1 MIIST
6 EQITSLKLFY
16 TTSLPSKLCVINVA
30 SSKFVESSIFRL
42 KLSLIC
48 HEPSTNEM
56 DPPSDL
62 LSMEA
67 PSIVNTELEWV
78 EHTNGLWALKDCNNL
93 VHRDTVQSFY
103 NNLLYNNEIRVV
115 NVAISTTN
123 DVQMLP
129 DFQFESP
136 TPVDLD
142 HYATSLLLSQLE
154 LARSV
159 CSQTNFALYLKKRL
173 IVLKR
178 IFYALVK
185 RYHEKEKVISI
196 LPAEPAIVPRKMISG
211 SNALIEI
218 GVQTGLSLLFSLL
231 RQNWQTSSA
240 LGVPSLCNSVLK
252 TAVDMIEKLP
262 PLTLSSDSNLSSL
275 GANSLDQVSS
285 FLKESVLSASCADL
299 EGKQLAAELL
309 LLIAAQRGSLRFLLE
324 WIEMALDASSKSEE
338 EQKITSPLF
347 KNVVIQLQ
355 TSRNLKTKQQSCNG
369 GRELNLY
376 EASLLLME
384 EIVTMA
390 FDYGGVS
397 TTEMTDSEA
406 AACEENEVYVW
417 GSNSSHQLAEGAR
430 EAIYMPLKSQAFA
443 QANQVCFL
451 FLF

>member
-1 MIIST
+1 M
-6 EQITSLKLFY
+6 
-16 TTSLPSKLCVINVA
+16 
-30 SSKFVESSIFRL
+30 
-42 KLSLIC
+42 
-48 HEPSTNEM
+48 
-56 DPPSDL
+56 

-78 EHTNGLWALKDCNNL
+78 EHTNVSWSQKDCNNL
-93 VHRDTVQSFY
+93 VHRDTVQSLY

-115 NVAISTTN
+115 NVSISTTN

-129 DFQFESP
+129 DFQLETAT
-136 TPVDLD
+136 TPLDLD

-159 CSQTNFALYLKKRL
+159 CSQTSFTLYLKKRL

-185 RYHEKEKVISI
+185 RYHEKDKVISVVST
-196 LPAEPAIVPRKMISG
+196 EPAIVPRRMISS

-231 RQNWQTSSA
+231 RQNWQSSSA

-252 TAVDMIEKLP
+252 TAVDMIEQLP
-262 PLTLSSDSNLSSL
+262 PLTLTCDSNLTTL
-275 GANSLDQVSS
+275 GTNSLDQVAL

-309 LLIAAQRGSLRFLLE
+309 LLLATQRGSLRFLLE
-324 WIEMALDASSKSEE
+324 WIEMALDASGKTTDEP
-338 EQKITSPLF
+338 KIITSPLF
-347 KNVVIQLQ
+347 KNVLIQLQ
-355 TSRNLKTKQQSCNG
+355 TNRNLKTKQQTGNKAG
-369 GRELNLY
+369 KQLNLY
-376 EASLLLME
+376 EAALLLME

-390 FDYGGVS
+390 FDYGGI
-397 TTEMTDSEA
+397 TTAEMTESEAA

-443 QANQVCFL
+443 QASQVCF
-451 FLF
+451 

>member
-1 MIIST
+1 
-6 EQITSLKLFY
+6 
-16 TTSLPSKLCVINVA
+16 
-30 SSKFVESSIFRL
+30 
-42 KLSLIC
+42 
-48 HEPSTNEM
+48 M
-56 DPPSDL
+56 DTQGDIL
-62 LSMEA
+62 NMEA

-78 EHTNGLWALKDCNNL
+78 EHTNSSWSLKDCNSL
-93 VHRDTVQSFY
+93 VHRDTVQSLY

-115 NVAISTTN
+115 NVSISTTN

-129 DFQFESP
+129 DFQFDSP
-136 TPVDLD
+136 TSVDLD
-142 HYATSLLLSQLE
+142 HYATALLLSQLE

-178 IFYALVK
+178 IFHALVK
-185 RYHEKEKVISI
+185 RYHEKEKVISN
-196 LPAEPAIVPRKMISG
+196 LPTEPTIVPRKMITG
-211 SNALIEI
+211 SDALIEI

-240 LGVPSLCNSVLK
+240 LGVPSLCNTVLK

-262 PLTLSSDSNLSSL
+262 PLTLNCDSNLNDL
-275 GANSLDQVSS
+275 GINSLNQVSM
-285 FLKESVLSASCADL
+285 FLKESVLSSTGADL

-309 LLIAAQRGSLRFLLE
+309 LLIATQRGSLRFLLE
-324 WIEMALDASSKSEE
+324 WIEMALDASCKTE
-338 EQKITSPLF
+338 KITSSLF

-355 TSRNLKTKQQSCNG
+355 TNKNLKMKQQGCSSLKT
-369 GRELNLY
+369 LNLY

-397 TTEMTDSEA
+397 NGEMTESEA
-406 AACEENEVYVW
+406 IGSEDNEVYVW

-443 QANQVCFL
+443 QASQVRF
-451 FLF
+451 